1 MSFEEKMKRLE
12 EIVQTLENGE
22 CSLNDAV
29 SLFSEGLSLSKEC
42 KNELDSARQKIEY
55 IEPESEQETGND

>member
-55 IEPESEQETGND
+55 IEPESEPETDND